1 MAQYFFN
8 RLDMLALPGQPVPH
22 NGYGRPVDADF
33 YSRAPGL
40 IFESNRTATGTSMI
54 LLPVSAADVDLQL
67 KARFLRNGTDNYYD
81 TGLGF
86 LFRYE
91 NINNYLC
98 WNSSGKLANNTWG
111 RAAKVVGYDRT
122 NLHSPST
129 KTFVAR
135 ALYQWFYMR
144 VRLQGDQ
151 IQYKAWNEGS
161 LPPSFGLAASI
172 DLTGTASSGYVGF
185 HVRSYGCMYDI
196 EYMAVG
202 TDGDNSPGS
211 PLEKT
216 VSGVIRDE
224 GGNPCS
230 RIVRAYH
237 RPSGIILAETVSD
250 ETTGVYTLA
259 VPLADEI
266 DRVALAADGE
276 TLYNDLI
283 DRVIPG

>member
-8 RLDMLALPGQPVPH
+8 RLDMLALPGQPVA
-22 NGYGRPVDADF
+22 NGYRSADADF

-40 IFESNRTATGTSMI
+40 IFESNRTATGTSAV
-54 LLPVSAADVDLQL
+54 LLPVSAANVDLRL
-67 KARFLRNGTDNYYD
+67 KARFLKDGLDNFTN

-86 LFRYE
+86 FFRYADIK
-91 NINNYLC
+91 NHLYWGSHSRL
-98 WNSSGKLANNTWG
+98 SSAGWWG
-111 RAAKVVGYDRT
+111 TYKVVAGAQT
-122 NLHSPST
+122 HLHAGNI
-129 KTFVAR
+129 TFVAR

-151 IQYKAWNEGS
+151 VQYAAWNEGS
-161 LPPSFGLAASI
+161 TEPALSAAVSI
-172 DLTGTASSGYVGF
+172 NLSGAPSSGYVGF
-185 HVRSYGCMYDI
+185 RGRSYGCMYDI

-202 TDGDNSPGS
+202 TDGDTPPES

-250 ETTGVYTLA
+250 ETTGVYILA

>member
-8 RLDMLALPGQPVPH
+8 RLDMLALPGQPVA
-22 NGYGRPVDADF
+22 NGYRSADADF

-40 IFESNRTATGTSMI
+40 IFESNRTATGTSAV
-54 LLPVSAADVDLQL
+54 LLPVSAANVDLRL
-67 KARFLRNGTDNYYD
+67 KARFLKDGADSFAN

-86 LFRYE
+86 FLRYQDVS
-91 NINNYLC
+91 NHLY
-98 WNSSGKLANNTWG
+98 WASNSKLANSGWYGIYKLVSGTQI
-111 RAAKVVGYDRT
+111 
-122 NLHSPST
+122 NLHASRT
-129 KTFVAR
+129 LIAR
-135 ALYQWFYMR
+135 TLYQWFYMR
-144 VRLQGDQ
+144 LRVQGDQ
-151 IQYKAWNEGS
+151 VQYAAWNEGS
-161 LPPSFGLAASI
+161 AVPALSAAE
-172 DLTGTASSGYVGF
+172 TADFSGVPSSGYVGF
-185 HVRSYGCMYDI
+185 RGRSYGCMYDI

-202 TDGDNSPGS
+202 TDGDTPPES

-259 VPLADEI
+259 VPLVDEI